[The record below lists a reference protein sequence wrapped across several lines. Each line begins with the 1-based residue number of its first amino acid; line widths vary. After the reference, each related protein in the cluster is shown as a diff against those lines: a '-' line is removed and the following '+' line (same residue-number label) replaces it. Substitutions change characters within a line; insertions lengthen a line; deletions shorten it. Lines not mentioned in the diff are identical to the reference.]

1 MPSSNVAR
9 RRVSGEARQP
19 TLKWLAGL
27 ALLIAIALLPAR
39 AMAAS
44 AVNAETRYVTVNGDR
59 IAYRSLG
66 KGSPII
72 LANRMRGTLD
82 TWDPLFLDTLA
93 AQHRVITVDYP
104 GVGYS
109 SGKLP
114 ADMIQVA
121 DFLSGFADALK
132 LDRFAMLGWSWG
144 GFASQTLLLQAPQRV
159 THAILV
165 GTNPPGP
172 GQLPIQQVFIERAIK
187 PVNDLAD
194 EEILFFEPKSA
205 FSRAAAKA
213 SRERIYARPDVVSKI
228 PDTMEEFQVYFKAAE
243 VFREDGAGR
252 REQLTRSR
260 TPLLILC
267 GDNDTSTPGQNW
279 FPLVGQLPNAQL
291 LVYPES
297 GHGPQHQY
305 PELSAEY
312 IARFIARTAR

>member
-1 MPSSNVAR
+1 MHTSSTALHR
-9 RRVSGEARQP
+9 DGGKAFQH
-19 TLKWLAGL
+19 LFLWLA
-27 ALLIAIALLPAR
+27 ALLLAAALLPGR
-39 AMAAS
+39 AEAS
-44 AVNAETRYVTVNGDR
+44 AATAETRYVMVNGDR

-66 KGSPII
+66 KGSPIL

-82 TWDPLFLDTLA
+82 NWDPLFLDTLA
-93 AQHRVITVDYP
+93 RQHRVITVDYP

-114 ADMIQVA
+114 DDMAQVA
-121 DFLSGFADALK
+121 EFLRSFADALK
-132 LDRFAMLGWSWG
+132 LERFAMLGWSWG
-144 GFASQTLLLQAPQRV
+144 GFASQTLLLQEPQRV

-194 EEILFFEPKSA
+194 EEVLFFEPKSA

-213 SRERIYARPDVVSKI
+213 SHERIYARAGVVSKI
-228 PDTMEEFQVYFKAAE
+228 PSTMDMFQVYFKAAE
-243 VFREDGAGR
+243 AFREDSAGR

-291 LVYPES
+291 LVYPEA
-297 GHGPQHQY
+297 GHGPQHQH

-312 IARFIARTAR
+312 IGRFLARARR

>member
-1 MPSSNVAR
+1 MLPFNIR
-9 RRVSGEARQP
+9 RLRPRLAIRR
-19 TLKWLAGL
+19 TLLPWLASLLL
-27 ALLIAIALLPAR
+27 AVSLLPVR
-39 AMAAS
+39 AEAAS
-44 AVNAETRYVTVNGDR
+44 AAHAQTHYVTVNGDR
-59 IAYRSLG
+59 IAYRSFG
-66 KGSPII
+66 QGSPI
-72 LANRMRGTLD
+72 LFANRMRGTLD

-93 AQHRVITVDYP
+93 RQHRVITVDYP

-109 SGKLP
+109 SGRLP
-114 ADMIQVA
+114 DDMAQVA
-121 DFLSGFADALK
+121 GFLRDFADALK
-132 LDRFAMLGWSWG
+132 LERFAMLGWSWG
-144 GFASQTLLLQAPQRV
+144 GFASQTLLLQEPQRV

-194 EEILFFEPKSA
+194 EEVLFFEPKSA

-213 SRERIYARPDVVSKI
+213 SRERIYARPDVVSRI
-228 PDTMEEFQVYFKAAE
+228 PDTMEEFQVYFKAAS
-243 VFREDGAGR
+243 VFREDEAGR
-252 REQLTRSR
+252 RDQLARSR

-291 LVYPES
+291 IVYPES

-312 IARFIARTAR
+312 ISRFLARTSR

>member
-1 MPSSNVAR
+1 MHTNRTALR
-9 RRVSGEARQP
+9 RDGRRMHP
-19 TLKWLAGL
+19 HFILWPAGL
-27 ALLIAIALLPAR
+27 LLAVALLPAH
-39 AMAAS
+39 AEAS
-44 AVNAETRYVTVNGDR
+44 AATAETRYVTVNGDR

-66 KGSPII
+66 QGSPIV

-82 TWDPLFLDTLA
+82 TWDPLFLDVLA
-93 AQHRVITVDYP
+93 KQHRVITVDYP

-114 ADMIQVA
+114 DDMLQVA
-121 DFLSGFADALK
+121 GFLRGFADAIK

-144 GFASQTLLLQAPQRV
+144 GFASQTLLLQEPQRV

-194 EEILFFEPKSA
+194 EEVLFFEPKSA

-213 SRERIYARPDVVSKI
+213 SRERIYARPDVVSRI
-228 PDTMEEFQVYFKAAE
+228 PDTMEEFQVYFKAAS
-243 VFREDGAGR
+243 VFREDQAGR
-252 REQLTRSR
+252 REQLIRSR

-291 LVYPES
+291 IVYPEA

-312 IARFIARTAR
+312 IGRFLARTQR

>member
-1 MPSSNVAR
+1 MPSSITSSLVR
-9 RRVSGEARQP
+9 IEARNP
-19 TLKWLAGL
+19 KLFWVAVLS
-27 ALLIAIALLPAR
+27 LLMLCVLLPSQAIAS
-39 AMAAS
+39 AA
-44 AVNAETRYVTVNGDR
+44 ANAETRYVTVDGDR

-114 ADMIQVA
+114 GDMVDVA
-121 DFLSGFADALK
+121 DFLLGFADALK

-194 EEILFFEPKSA
+194 EEILFFEPKSV

-243 VFREDGAGR
+243 VFREDKTGR
-252 REQLTRSR
+252 REQLTRAR

-291 LVYPES
+291 LVYPEA

-312 IARFIARTAR
+312 IARFLARTAH